1 MADEPIVTFHLIS
14 PTLDQEERDEEARQ
28 LGSELRES
36 GIDARVV
43 TDGGE
48 IPGGAKSGIPVEL
61 ASTIAV
67 GLATTALEELI
78 RYTWSWLRRR
88 KAPQKLKM
96 SVSGGDFELSS
107 EMSRDQLKSLLDT
120 ISAAAAGASAT

>member
-1 MADEPIVTFHLIS
+1 MADEPIVTLHFIS

-28 LGSELRES
+28 LGSELREA

-43 TDGGE
+43 TDGGA
-48 IPGGAKSGIPVEL
+48 IPSGAKSGIPVEL
-61 ASTIAV
+61 ASTIAI

-88 KAPQKLKM
+88 KTPQKLKM

-107 EMSRDQLKSLLDT
+107 EMSRDQLKSLLET

>member
-1 MADEPIVTFHLIS
+1 
-14 PTLDQEERDEEARQ
+14 
-28 LGSELRES
+28 
-36 GIDARVV
+36 
-43 TDGGE
+43 
-48 IPGGAKSGIPVEL
+48 L
-61 ASTIAV
+61 ASTIAI

-88 KAPQKLKM
+88 KTPQKLKM

-107 EMSRDQLKSLLDT
+107 EMSRDQLKSLLET

>member
-1 MADEPIVTFHLIS
+1 MADEPIVTFHFIS

-28 LGSELRES
+28 LGSELREA

-43 TDGGE
+43 ADGGA

-88 KAPQKLKM
+88 KAPHKLKM
-96 SVSGGDFELSS
+96 SVNGGDFELSS
-107 EMSRDQLKSLLDT
+107 EMSRDQLKSLLET